1 MHKTPIRMVAYN
13 YDHLAP
19 LACGDVVPAGIDLDL
34 DRRAPMVQFLTGSA
48 FDAGEMSFSQYLI
61 RFSQGERAFVGL
73 PVFVNREFCHRCF
86 FVPRDSS
93 LRCLRDLEGKRVGTN
108 AWPDTGNT
116 WSRATLRAE
125 GVRLDRIRWWVGPY
139 NDLSYDS
146 FGNRPNVALPPN
158 AEPVAAGRTLLD
170 MLLARD
176 LDALMYPVPPPG
188 FYDAGSPLVRL
199 LQDYRQAERAYA
211 QRAGFCPGHHI
222 VAIRRELFQREPWVA
237 CSLYDALEQSKLQW
251 QEARWDLSDTSP
263 WLLPDLEETAG
274 TLGRDWRP
282 YGVEPNRRMIQ
293 TLCDEELAQGLIS
306 EALDPSALFA
316 DFERA
321 MQGAYMRK
329 EL

>member
-1 MHKTPIRMVAYN
+1 MVAYN

-19 LACGDVVPAGIDLDL
+19 LACGDVAPEGIDLDL
-34 DRRAPMVQFLTGSA
+34 DRTSPMVQFLVGSA
-48 FDAGEMSFSQYLI
+48 FEAGEMSFGQYLI
-61 RFSQGERAFVGL
+61 RLSQGERAFVGL

-86 FVPRDSS
+86 FVPRHSPLHS
-93 LRCLRDLEGKRVGTN
+93 LHDLEGRRVGTN

-116 WSRATLRAE
+116 WSRATLRDE

-139 NDLSYDS
+139 NEPAYDS
-146 FGNRPNVALPPN
+146 FGNRPRVALPPN
-158 AEPVAAGRTLLD
+158 VERLAAGRTLLD
-170 MLLARD
+170 MLLAGE

-188 FYDAGSPLVRL
+188 FYAADSPLVRL
-199 LQDYRQAERAYA
+199 LPDYRRTERAWA

-222 VAIRRELFQREPWVA
+222 VALRRDLFEREPWVA
-237 CSLYDALEQSKLQW
+237 PSLYHALEQSRQKW

-263 WLLPDLEETAG
+263 WLLPDLEDAAG
-274 TLGRDWRP
+274 LLGRDWRP

-306 EALDPSALFA
+306 EPLDPAALFA

-321 MQGAYMRK
+321 MQEAGPAK